1 MNGVITFNKTG
12 YDPLIDFIKAY
23 AIICVL
29 IGHTIPFHDYYG
41 YGLWA
46 GMQVPLFILI
56 QTFHC
61 LKKESPSF
69 SLKKTF
75 WRIIF
80 PYLIIQSLIFFVLL
94 NKERSQS
101 IYEILQD
108 FIKTGGKGPGSYYPW
123 VYLQIAILLPH
134 LKKWM
139 DKCSKI
145 QNAIFFLIICESLEV
160 FASLIDIPDSLYRLL
175 AIRYIFLFYL
185 GWIWV
190 KEGVRI
196 NRTVASISLISFL
209 SIIYFEYFS
218 TNDEIL
224 FYNTAW
230 KYHRWPCYYF
240 VAMGG
245 VILLARLYGK
255 LSIRPTIYNLMR
267 LLAKCSYE
275 IFLVQMLIIAIFP
288 SSGIEEL
295 LKSGYLDHLEIKII
309 YLIIK
314 IITVFVGSIVIGFY
328 LNLNYNKVVGK
339 FFSR

>member
-23 AIICVL
+23 ATICVL

-61 LKKESPSF
+61 FKKESPSF

-196 NRTVASISLISFL
+196 NRTVALISLISFL

-224 FYNTAW
+224 FYNTVW

-245 VILLARLYGK
+245 GNFAGASLWEAINPTNIL
-255 LSIRPTIYNLMR
+255 
-267 LLAKCSYE
+267 
-275 IFLVQMLIIAIFP
+275 
-288 SSGIEEL
+288 
-295 LKSGYLDHLEIKII
+295 
-309 YLIIK
+309 
-314 IITVFVGSIVIGFY
+314 
-328 LNLNYNKVVGK
+328 
-339 FFSR
+339 